1 MARTYPFRALNP
13 RTKRWNTIP
22 AVKKISK
29 IRLNK
34 AEWIAAA
41 AGNRAATTK
50 VGRQSKQFK
59 KTEKPRKTP
68 TRVIDA
74 ISHSDPQID
83 CLHCKSRPRP
93 PEHSGRNDPANDIAG
108 GLLGNDE
115 ACNNECYDDFV
126 NTVLTKPR
134 IDIIGPGKLG
144 YGVFAAAKAFIKK
157 GDWLEEYIGEIRPM
171 NTNSLYAFELP
182 TACRLDSLHAGNW
195 TRFVNSSCRPNVRAR
210 AATVGK
216 RHAILFQAARNIGPG
231 EELRINYGGMYFQQA
246 GLLCM
251 CDVKDGPHMPKGGK
265 KVKKD
270 DGEED
275 L

>member
-1 MARTYPFRALNP
+1 MATTYPFRALNP
-13 RTKRWNTIP
+13 RTKRWATIP

-41 AGNRAATTK
+41 AENRAATTK
-50 VGRQSKQFK
+50 GGRQFK
-59 KTEKPRKTP
+59 KSKKSKKREKQRKTP
-68 TRVIDA
+68 SRAIDA
-74 ISHSDPQID
+74 ISHNDPQID
-83 CLHCKSRPRP
+83 C
-93 PEHSGRNDPANDIAG
+93 

-115 ACNNECYDDFV
+115 ACNNDCYDDFV
-126 NTVLTKPR
+126 NTILTKPR
-134 IDIIGPGKLG
+134 IDIIGPDKLG
-144 YGVFAAAKAFIKK
+144 YGVFTAAKTFIKK

-182 TACRLDSLHAGNW
+182 TACRLDSLRVGNW
-195 TRFVNSSCRPNVRAR
+195 TRFVNSSCKPNVRAR

-216 RHAILFQAARNIGPG
+216 RHVILFQAAKNIGPG

-246 GLLCM
+246 GLLCK
-251 CDVKDGPHMPKGGK
+251 CDANDGPHMPKGGK
-265 KVKKD
+265 KVEKD